1 MDLKLKDIAE
11 MLNVSKTT
19 IRRWLR
25 DGKIPA
31 YLINNQYRFN
41 RHEIEDWVM
50 RQRVGDSVE
59 FEEEEQEE
67 APVEEASAEGTLH
80 GGSKQFGLY
89 RAIHK
94 GGVLDEILGGN
105 KDVVIANTM
114 ELMAHKL
121 GVDCEVATELLLD
134 RERLMPTALNNGI
147 GVPHTRECLLE
158 GPEVVIVVFPEIPLN
173 YGALDGKPVHT
184 LFFLF
189 ASDDRRHLHLLAKIA
204 HLASQPET
212 LEFLRKRPKKDQL
225 LGFIKEWE
233 ANIQHQAI
241 MQES

>member
-50 RQRVGDSVE
+50 RHRVGNSVD
-59 FEEEEQEE
+59 FKEEHEVQ
-67 APVEEASAEGTLH
+67 ALTQVANEGVVH

-94 GGVLDEILGGN
+94 GGVLDEVPGID
-105 KDVVIANTM
+105 KEAVIQTTM
-114 ELMAHKL
+114 DLMAHKL
-121 GVDCEVATELLLD
+121 GVDGEVVTELLLD

-147 GVPHTRECLLE
+147 GVPHTRDFLLD
-158 GPEVVIVVFPEIPLN
+158 GQDVVIVVFPEVPLN

-212 LEFLRKRPKKDQL
+212 VEFLRQRPKKDQL
-225 LGFIKEWE
+225 LEFIKEWE
-233 ANIQHQAI
+233 ANIQHQMA
-241 MQES
+241 

>member
-50 RQRVGDSVE
+50 NQRLGNAVE
-59 FEEEEQEE
+59 LKEGEEQGM
-67 APVEEASAEGTLH
+67 PTQKKTAEGGVH

-94 GGVLDEILGGN
+94 GGVLDDVPGADKE
-105 KDVVIANTM
+105 VVIANTM
-114 ELMAHKL
+114 DLMAHKL
-121 GVDCEVATELLLD
+121 GVDGEVITELLLD
-134 RERLMPTALNNGI
+134 RERLMPTALNNGV
-147 GVPHTRECLLE
+147 GVPHTRDFLLE
-158 GPEVVIVVFPEIPLN
+158 GQDVVIVVFPEVPLN
-173 YGALDGKPVHT
+173 YGALDGKQVDT

-204 HLASQPET
+204 HLAGQPET
-212 LEFLRKRPKKDQL
+212 LEFLRKRPKKEQL
-225 LGFIKEWE
+225 LEFIKEWE
-233 ANIQHQAI
+233 LTIQHQAVA
-241 MQES
+241 ES

>member
-50 RQRVGDSVE
+50 RHRIGNSVDLQE
-59 FEEEEQEE
+59 ESEEEITTSTEDPQ
-67 APVEEASAEGTLH
+67 EGTIH

-89 RAIHK
+89 RALHK
-94 GGVLDEILGGN
+94 GGVLDEVPGTD
-105 KDVVIANTM
+105 KEAVIETTM

-121 GVDCEVATELLLD
+121 GVDEHVVTELLLD

-147 GVPHTRECLLE
+147 GVPHTRDFLLD
-158 GPEVVIVVFPEIPLN
+158 GQDVVIVVFPEVPLN

-204 HLASQPET
+204 HLASQSET
-212 LEFLRKRPKKDQL
+212 IEFLRSRPKKDQL
-225 LGFIKEWE
+225 LEFIKEWE
-233 ANIQHQAI
+233 LTIQHQMA
-241 MQES
+241 